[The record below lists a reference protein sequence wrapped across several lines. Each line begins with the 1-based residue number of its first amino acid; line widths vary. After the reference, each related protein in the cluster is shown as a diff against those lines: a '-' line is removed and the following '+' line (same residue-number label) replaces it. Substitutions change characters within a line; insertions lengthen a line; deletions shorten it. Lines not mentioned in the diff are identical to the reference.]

1 LPPRR
6 EGNRRRSALGYPEG
20 VNGREFRQRIAGLLG
35 RKRKEAEE
43 KVQKKPPAREMGK
56 PEPKRGA

>member
-1 LPPRR
+1 
-6 EGNRRRSALGYPEG
+6 

-35 RKRKEAEE
+35 RKRKEAEA
-43 KVQKKPPAREMGK
+43 KVQKKPPARETGK